1 MRIQTHTND
10 KGMHVVKVT
19 VESLAED
26 LEITDWLKENLKDY
40 WVSSVWSYS
49 FGIVT
54 VTILKDED
62 YTLFVLRWL

>member
-49 FGIVT
+49 FVIVT